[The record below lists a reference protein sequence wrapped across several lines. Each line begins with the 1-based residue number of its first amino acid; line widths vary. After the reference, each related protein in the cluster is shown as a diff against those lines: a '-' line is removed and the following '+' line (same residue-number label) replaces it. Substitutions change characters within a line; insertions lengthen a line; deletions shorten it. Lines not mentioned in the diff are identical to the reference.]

1 MFAQDESAP
10 SRQQPA
16 HGATEIAA
24 GKTDF
29 VKHCAPCH
37 GNNAK
42 GHGPEVN
49 LIPGIKPADLT
60 KISKKNGGVFPF
72 QDVED
77 TIDGRKKI
85 PSHER
90 FDMPFWGV
98 NFQEPGKEFS
108 SQSEEKSKA
117 RINAIV
123 AYIETIQEN

>member
-1 MFAQDESAP
+1 MLQVRSRPLRWTRRLSCRASAFAVAATAILSIALPVFAQDESAP

-49 LIPGIKPADLT
+49 LIPGIKPPDLT
-60 KISKKNGGVFPF
+60 KLSK
-72 QDVED
+72 
-77 TIDGRKKI
+77 
-85 PSHER
+85 
-90 FDMPFWGV
+90 
-98 NFQEPGKEFS
+98 
-108 SQSEEKSKA
+108 
-117 RINAIV
+117 
-123 AYIETIQEN
+123 